1 MWEGSHVGSRKR
13 LSRSTSS
20 RAFQNGIVEPQPS
33 DSEEEEAD
41 DDQSTSLHSA
51 VKNGSIAVIKRLL
64 NRGADSNEQDE
75 RLWTP
80 LYKASKA

>member
-1 MWEGSHVGSRKR
+1 M
-13 LSRSTSS
+13 
-20 RAFQNGIVEPQPS
+20 EPQPS

-51 VKNGSIAVIKRLL
+51 VKNGSIGAIKRLL

-80 LYKASKA
+80 LYKTSKA